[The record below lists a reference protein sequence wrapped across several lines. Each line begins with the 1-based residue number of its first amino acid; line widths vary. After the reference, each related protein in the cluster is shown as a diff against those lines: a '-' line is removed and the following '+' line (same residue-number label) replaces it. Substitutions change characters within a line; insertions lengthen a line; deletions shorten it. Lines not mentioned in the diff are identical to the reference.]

1 MTMTA
6 KRYTI
11 LAAAGALFASAA
23 SAQDMSAFRTG
34 PIFEEFGAHAPVE
47 GIDTFAPDTE
57 FAIAFDVAGQADA
70 GTRNRGFES
79 AARFINMHAS
89 HAVDPANMRV
99 AVVVHGKA
107 VHDLRDDETSNGSH
121 YMVTQLLDYGVRFIV
136 CGQSAAA
143 HGLAEADLIPGVELA
158 LSAMTAHAQL
168 QQAGYTVNPF

>member
-1 MTMTA
+1 MTA
-6 KRYTI
+6 IRFTI
-11 LAAAGALFASAA
+11 LAAAGALQATAA

-47 GIDTFAPDTE
+47 GIGTFAPDTE
-57 FAIAFDVAGQADA
+57 FAIAFDVAEQADA
-70 GTRNRGFES
+70 GRRNRGFES

-89 HAVDPANMRV
+89 HAVDPVNMRV

-107 VHDLRDDETSNGSH
+107 VHDLLDDEAGNGSH

-143 HGLAEADLIPGVELA
+143 HGVAEADLIPGVELA
-158 LSAMTAHAQL
+158 LSALSADAQL
-168 QQAGYTVNPF
+168 HQAASTVNPF

>member
-6 KRYTI
+6 KRFTI
-11 LAAAGALFASAA
+11 LTAAAALFASAA

-89 HAVDPANMRV
+89 HAVDPANMRIAV
-99 AVVVHGKA
+99 AVHGGA
-107 VHDLRDDETSNGSH
+107 VKDLLASEDNASRE
-121 YMVTQLLDYGVRFIV
+121 MVERMLEEGVRFIV

-143 HGLAEADLIPGVELA
+143 YGVAKGDLIAGVELA

>member
-11 LAAAGALFASAA
+11 LAAAAALFASAA
-23 SAQDMSAFRTG
+23 NAQDMSAFRTG

-89 HAVDPANMRV
+89 YGAEPERIRI

-107 VHDLRDDETSNGSH
+107 VHDLLDDEADNGSH
-121 YMVTQLLDYGVRFIV
+121 SMVTQLLDYGVRFIV

-143 HGLAEADLIPGVELA
+143 HGVARADLTPA
-158 LSAMTAHAQL
+158 S
-168 QQAGYTVNPF
+168 NSRCPP